1 MRKVRLQDM
10 TSAEVK
16 ERFAEK
22 PVVLLPFGAQETQG
36 PHVPMG
42 DFALAEKLSAQ
53 VGERADCVVAPTVPF
68 GDSEFFRA
76 LPGAVSLRP
85 PTLVA
90 LIEDICEN
98 FIDHGLER
106 LVIFN
111 GQTSNGPWIDQA
123 VRNIR
128 LKHGIYI
135 PCLNIWRILTADQQK
150 TLYGDKLQGSQGHGG
165 DPITS
170 MFLHF
175 FPELVRT
182 DLLAAPKKFKQAFGL
197 QSRSVSSVDF
207 RGVAVPMPFNMFEM
221 SENGNLSGDGSKASA
236 EIGKATAEAIVDFAA
251 GFVKHFAECD
261 PHDPTAAPKGATK

>member
-22 PVVLLPFGAQETQG
+22 PVVLLPMGAQETQG

-42 DFALAEKLSAQ
+42 DFVLAERLAAR
-53 VGERADCVVAPTVPF
+53 VGEKADCVVAPTVPF

-90 LIEDICEN
+90 LIEDIVEN
-98 FIDHGLER
+98 FTDHGLER

-111 GQTSNGPWIDQA
+111 GQTSNAPWIDQA
-123 VRNIR
+123 VRNVR
-128 LKHGIYI
+128 RKHGIYI
-135 PCLNIWRILTADQQK
+135 PCLNIWRILTAEQQK
-150 TLYGDKLQGSQGHGG
+150 ALYGDKLQGSQGHGG

-170 MFLHF
+170 MFLHL
-175 FPELVRT
+175 FPELVRK
-182 DLLAAPKKFKQAFGL
+182 DLLAAPKTFKKAFGL
-197 QSRSVSSVDF
+197 QSRSISSLDF
-207 RGVAVPMPFNMFEM
+207 RGVPIPMPFNMFEM

-236 EIGKATAEAIVDFAA
+236 EIGQGTADAIVDFAA
-251 GFVKHFAECD
+251 AFVDHFKRCD
-261 PHDPTAAPKGATK
+261 PHHPDAALSGN